1 MFLARWASVYLLFL
15 STFSLH
21 FLLGCFLFLFISSK
35 SIEVNSLLLAVGMWI
50 LVNGLNNFS
59 LLGRQDM
66 LDILLPSLSVYHQI
80 DLFIWVY
87 LFPHLWLLFQFS
99 KWGTT
104 KSVLSEGGEWCIGI
118 FFFPLAQ
125 VWLLHGYD
133 SCASHTWSPT
143 IKDWTLTQAITQ
155 GEERIQ
161 YIFKQMQEIPNV

>member
-59 LLGRQDM
+59 LLGRQGM

-118 FFFPLAQ
+118 FFSSCTGLASSW
-125 VWLLHGYD
+125 VWQLCKSHMVPHYKGLDID
-133 SCASHTWSPT
+133 SSNNSRWR
-143 IKDWTLTQAITQ
+143 KDAI
-155 GEERIQ
+155 
-161 YIFKQMQEIPNV
+161 YF